1 MARERSLQS
10 EYGLLVVGRWQLVGQ
25 GGRLERG
32 GALEDTFER
41 NTTRRDADKKKG
53 KERSVVRDVLI
64 DRERKKER
72 EREREGIT
80 SLRV

>member
-1 MARERSLQS
+1 M
-10 EYGLLVVGRWQLVGQ
+10 
-25 GGRLERG
+25 
-32 GALEDTFER
+32 
-41 NTTRRDADKKKG
+41 RDADKKKG

-64 DRERKKER
+64 DRERKRER

>member
-1 MARERSLQS
+1 LVRAVGWREVERSKIL
-10 EYGLLVVGRWQLVGQ
+10 G
-25 GGRLERG
+25 
-32 GALEDTFER
+32 R

-64 DRERKKER
+64 DRERKRER